1 MVVYDRVAR
10 VVGPKRAALAQA
22 ESDLAAASAEL
33 AEKQATLKEL
43 MDKLALLQQ
52 QVLNWALFVQ
62 LVMIIDVV

>member
-52 QVLNWALFVQ
+52 QVCNVH
-62 LVMIIDVV
+62 